1 MNKYCWAPHP
11 INIKGINRL
20 EDNGISVVAEKE
32 VTELACREHVVAAIF
47 RTGRFTRTMMEQLPH
62 LQVIAVHGVGT
73 DGIDISAATEKGIVV
88 LNTPGINSRSVA
100 EHALAL
106 MFDLAKK
113 MTESDRLIRQGDYI
127 TIKNNGHFREILGL
141 TLGIIGFGAI
151 GLHLAKMASALGME
165 VLVLSSQSASVLE
178 AQGYRKAPDL
188 EGLLQESDFV
198 SLHAPSTAETY
209 HMMNTQRFSQMK
221 RGACLINTSR
231 GALIDETAL
240 TAALQEGIIAGA
252 ALDVFEHEPLPLNSP
267 LLAAPNIIMT
277 PHTAASTNSALEN
290 MSLAAAEGVLAVLQH
305 TLPASLINPAVWQI
319 RRRG

>member
-11 INIKGINRL
+11 INIKGINEL
-20 EDNGISVVAEKE
+20 EKNGIEVITEKE
-32 VTELACREHVVAAIF
+32 IDKLTCSEQVVAAIF

-73 DGIDISAATEKGIVV
+73 DGIDIPSATEKGIVV

-100 EHALAL
+100 EHAVAL

-113 MTESDRLIRQGDYI
+113 MTESDRLIRQGDYM
-127 TIKNNGHFREILGL
+127 TIKHNGRFREIMGL

-151 GLHLAKMASALGME
+151 GQHLATMASALGMK

-178 AQGYRKAPDL
+178 AQGYRKAVDL

-198 SLHAPSTAETY
+198 SLHAPSTTETH
-209 HMMNTQRFSQMK
+209 HMMDAHRFSQMK

-231 GALIDETAL
+231 GALIDEAAL
-240 TAALQEGIIAGA
+240 ATALQEGTIAGA
-252 ALDVFEHEPLPLNSP
+252 GLDVFEHEPLPLNSP

-277 PHTAASTNSALEN
+277 PHTAASTDSALEN
-290 MSLAAAEGVLAVLQH
+290 MSLAAAEGVLAVLHQ
-305 TLPASLINPAVWQI
+305 TPPASLINPVVWQT